1 MGGVTFLAWTIAG
14 IALVAAV
21 AFAVQA
27 LRLRRQ
33 AAAPPAVPSVAPG
46 ADGPADRRASDP
58 FEVLPIVALR
68 VSADGTILEANARAR
83 ERFEFLV
90 RGMSVLE
97 AFSEHELANRV
108 SEAIT
113 EGAATTF
120 EIRLFAEG
128 RRTYSVSVEPYGGE
142 GAEGLL
148 ALSDSSEA
156 VAYQELRSQFVAN
169 VSHELRTPLTGLRGL
184 LEALDDPEM
193 DEDTHARFVERAAR
207 ETARL
212 EALIGDILFLSE
224 LEATQGLP
232 SSAQSDLSR
241 AVEITIDE
249 LTPLAAEYG
258 AELECTTAEG
268 AWTPLTDRMSRTVVR
283 NLVENAIK
291 YAGGGAKTAV
301 SVSVDDYV
309 VTLVAEDDGA
319 GIGEKHLAHVFERF
333 YRADPSRSKRL
344 GGTGLGLSIV
354 KHIAERFDGSAAAE
368 SREGFGTTITVEL
381 PRVPVPED
389 GGEADFDTPR
399 QAQGATSD

>member
-1 MGGVTFLAWTIAG
+1 MTTLAWIIAG
-14 IALVAAV
+14 IATATAV
-21 AFAVQA
+21 ALVFHVF
-27 LRLRRQ
+27 RLRRRQ
-33 AAAPPAVPSVAPG
+33 AWDLAPTTDRLV
-46 ADGPADRRASDP
+46 ADRGASDP
-58 FEVLPIVALR
+58 FEVLPIVAMR

-90 RGMSVLE
+90 QGMSVLE
-97 AFSEHELANRV
+97 AFSEHELAANV
-108 SEAIT
+108 SQAISD
-113 EGAATTF
+113 GVATSF
-120 EIRLFAEG
+120 EVRLFAEG

-142 GAEGLL
+142 SEEGLV

-184 LEALDDPEM
+184 LEALDDPDM
-193 DEDTHARFVERAAR
+193 DEETRARFVERAAR

-232 SSAQSDLSR
+232 SSAQSDLAR

-249 LTPLAAEYG
+249 LTPLSAEYG
-258 AELECTTAEG
+258 VELEGNIVEG

-291 YAGGGAKTAV
+291 YAGAGASTTVTV
-301 SVSVDDYV
+301 SLDGDL

-319 GIGEKHLAHVFERF
+319 GIGEKHIGHVFERF

-354 KHIAERFDGSAAAE
+354 KHIAERFGGSATVE
-368 SREGFGTTITVEL
+368 SREGFGTKITVEL

-389 GGEADFDTPR
+389 LEEADLD
-399 QAQGATSD
+399 AKGAASG